1 MAKTNDLSSEAAP
14 KRRDTTA
21 EKIKQLIL
29 LSGLRSGDPIPTE
42 PELCRELG
50 VSRTSVR
57 EAMRTLT
64 TLDIVEVQHGHGSR
78 VGKMSLAP
86 LVETLV
92 FRGVLSTGDDLT
104 ALREVVELRSSF
116 DMALA
121 DQLVAA
127 HERHKNHS
135 MAMLVEQ
142 MKSKAG
148 RGQTF
153 MAEDRQFHA
162 ELLAPIRNKL
172 AGQLVTA
179 FWDVHTAVLP
189 RLGLAL
195 PDDLR
200 QTAQAHDDIL
210 GAVQAGDQDGY
221 RSAVVRHYEPLL
233 RMLDKTEANDT
244 PSKGSILHQ
253 PVGSKA

>member
-1 MAKTNDLSSEAAP
+1 MAKTKDLPSDSAR
-14 KRRDTTA
+14 KRRNTTA

-29 LSGLRSGDPIPTE
+29 LSGLRPGDPIPTE

-116 DMALA
+116 DLALA
-121 DQLVAA
+121 DQLIGA
-127 HERHKNHS
+127 HKGQDS
-135 MAMLVEQ
+135 LSLAKLVTQ
-142 MKSKAG
+142 MKVKAG
-148 RGQTF
+148 KGQTF
-153 MAEDRQFHA
+153 MSEDRQFHA
-162 ELLAPIRNKL
+162 ELLAPIPNKL
-172 AGQLVTA
+172 AGQMVTA

-195 PDDLR
+195 PDDLC
-200 QTAQAHDDIL
+200 QTAQAHGDIL
-210 GAVQAGDQDGY
+210 DAVQSGNHDDY
-221 RSAVVRHYEPLL
+221 RNAVIHHYEPLL
-233 RMLDKTEANDT
+233 RMLDMTAANDT
-244 PSKGSILHQ
+244 PSAALSD
-253 PVGSKA
+253 

>member
-1 MAKTNDLSSEAAP
+1 MTKLTDSPSDAARI
-14 KRRDTTA
+14 RRNSTA
-21 EKIKQLIL
+21 EKIKQMIL
-29 LSGLRSGDPIPTE
+29 LRGLRQGDPIPTE
-42 PELCRELG
+42 PELCQELG

-92 FRGVLSTGDDLT
+92 FRGVLSPGDDLT

-116 DMALA
+116 DLALA
-121 DQLVAA
+121 GQLIDAHRGQDSQSLARLVA
-127 HERHKNHS
+127 
-135 MAMLVEQ
+135 Q
-142 MKSKAG
+142 MMQKAAQ
-148 RGQTF
+148 GQTF
-153 MAEDRQFHA
+153 MAEDRQFHT
-162 ELLAPIRNKL
+162 ELLAPIPNKL

-195 PDDLR
+195 PVDLY
-200 QTAQAHDDIL
+200 QTAKAHDDIL
-210 GAVQAGDQDGY
+210 GAVQSGDHDKY
-221 RSAVVRHYEPLL
+221 RIAVLEHYDPLI
-233 RMLDKTEANDT
+233 RMLDMKTGT
-244 PSKGSILHQ
+244 PAS
-253 PVGSKA
+253 

>member
-1 MAKTNDLSSEAAP
+1 MIKAGTMNSDTARL
-14 KRRDTTA
+14 RRNSTA

-29 LSGLRSGDPIPTE
+29 LTGLRPGDPIPTE

-64 TLDIVEVQHGHGSR
+64 TLDIVEVKHGHGSR

-92 FRGVLSTGDDLT
+92 FRGVLSPGDDLT

-116 DMALA
+116 DIALA
-121 DQLVAA
+121 NQLIAA
-127 HERHKNHS
+127 HVGHDNGSLSK
-135 MAMLVEQ
+135 LVDR
-142 MKSKAG
+142 MKSKAKE
-148 RGQTF
+148 GQTF
-153 MAEDRQFHA
+153 LSEDRQFHA
-162 ELLAPIRNKL
+162 ELLAPIPNKL
-172 AGQLVTA
+172 AGQMVTA

-195 PDDLR
+195 PVDLC
-200 QTAQAHDDIL
+200 QTAQAHGDIL
-210 GAVQAGDQDGY
+210 AAVQAGNHADY
-221 RSAVVRHYEPLL
+221 CTAVLHHYDPLL
-233 RMLDKTEANDT
+233 RMLDMTAAHG
-244 PSKGSILHQ
+244 PSRTGTSE
-253 PVGSKA
+253 S

>member
-1 MAKTNDLSSEAAP
+1 MAKTNVLPSDSAR
-14 KRRDTTA
+14 KRRNMTA
-21 EKIKQLIL
+21 EKIKHLIL

-64 TLDIVEVQHGHGSR
+64 TLDIVDVQHGHGSR

-116 DMALA
+116 DLALA
-121 DQLVAA
+121 DQLICA
-127 HERHKNHS
+127 HESHNQS
-135 MAMLVEQ
+135 LAELVTH
-142 MKSKAG
+142 MKVKAAK
-148 RGQTF
+148 GQTF

-162 ELLAPIRNKL
+162 ELLAPIPNKL
-172 AGQLVTA
+172 AGQMVTA

-195 PDDLR
+195 PDDLC
-200 QTAQAHDDIL
+200 QTAQAHGDIL
-210 GAVQAGDQDGY
+210 DAVQSGNHTAY
-221 RSAVVRHYEPLL
+221 RNAVIHHYEPLL
-233 RMLDKTEANDT
+233 RMLDMTVSSDT
-244 PSKGSILHQ
+244 PPEDTTSK
-253 PVGSKA
+253 

>member
-1 MAKTNDLSSEAAP
+1 MSTMNELPSDNAR
-14 KRRDTTA
+14 KRRNSTA

-29 LSGLRSGDPIPTE
+29 RSGLRSGDPIPTE

-116 DMALA
+116 DQALA
-121 DQLVAA
+121 DQLIVA
-127 HERHKNHS
+127 HEGQDNATLS
-135 MAMLVEQ
+135 TLVTQ
-142 MKSKAG
+142 MKVKADK
-148 RGQTF
+148 GQTF
-153 MAEDRQFHA
+153 MPEDREFHA
-162 ELLAPIRNKL
+162 ELLAPIPNKL
-172 AGQLVTA
+172 AGQMVTA

-200 QTAQAHDDIL
+200 QTAEAHGDIL
-210 GAVQAGDQDGY
+210 DSVQSGNHDGY
-221 RSAVVRHYEPLL
+221 RDAVVRHYEPLL
-233 RMLDKTEANDT
+233 RMLDMTAANDI
-244 PSKGSILHQ
+244 PPRG
-253 PVGSKA
+253 

>member
-1 MAKTNDLSSEAAP
+1 MAKASDLHSDAAR
-14 KRRDTTA
+14 KRRNTTA

-29 LSGLRSGDPIPTE
+29 LSGLRPGDSIPTE

-92 FRGVLSTGDDLT
+92 FRGVLSSGDDLT

-116 DMALA
+116 DQAMA
-121 DQLVAA
+121 DQLISA
-127 HERHKNHS
+127 HQGHDNQS
-135 MAMLVEQ
+135 LAQLVTQ
-142 MKSKAG
+142 MKGKAAK
-148 RGQTF
+148 GQTF

-162 ELLAPIRNKL
+162 ELLAPIPNKL
-172 AGQLVTA
+172 AGQMVTA

-195 PDDLR
+195 PDDLC
-200 QTAQAHDDIL
+200 QTAQAHGDIL
-210 GAVQAGDQDGY
+210 EAVQSGNHDGY
-221 RSAVVRHYEPLL
+221 RTAVVRHYEPLL
-233 RMLDKTEANDT
+233 RMLDITAAWET
-244 PSKGSILHQ
+244 Q
-253 PVGSKA
+253 PENAAS

>member
-1 MAKTNDLSSEAAP
+1 MTKMNDLPSDAA
-14 KRRDTTA
+14 RRRRNSTA

-29 LSGLRSGDPIPTE
+29 LSGLRSGDPVPTE

-104 ALREVVELRSSF
+104 ALREVVELRSAF
-116 DMALA
+116 DQALV
-121 DQLVAA
+121 DQLILAHQGHDNQSLAKLVA
-127 HERHKNHS
+127 
-135 MAMLVEQ
+135 Q
-142 MKSKAG
+142 MKVKAAKG
-148 RGQTF
+148 RTF
-153 MAEDRQFHA
+153 LPEDRQFHA
-162 ELLAPIRNKL
+162 ELLAPIPNKL
-172 AGQLVTA
+172 AGQIVTA

-189 RLGLAL
+189 RLDLAL
-195 PDDLR
+195 PDDLC
-200 QTAQAHDDIL
+200 QTAQAHGDIL
-210 GAVQAGDQDGY
+210 DAVQAGNHDRY
-221 RSAVVRHYEPLL
+221 RAAVVHHYEPLL
-233 RMLDKTEANDT
+233 RMLDKTAANDA
-244 PSKGSILHQ
+244 P
-253 PVGSKA
+253 PDNVA